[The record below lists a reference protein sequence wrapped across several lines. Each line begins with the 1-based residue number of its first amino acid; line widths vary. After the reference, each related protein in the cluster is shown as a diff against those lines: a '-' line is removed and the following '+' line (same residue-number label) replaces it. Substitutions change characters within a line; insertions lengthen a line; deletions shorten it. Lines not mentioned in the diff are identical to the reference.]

1 MMRCKKHNTRLW
13 FRFHNDLWAI
23 GFGKAWSHDDWKGSW
38 AAKFNYNPA
47 DKLYKVNLSSNI
59 KAPEISGIKTHLHV
73 SYLKFKLFRLTLIT
87 GKSIKKTK
95 VFRLPLILTKIMIVL
110 DSE

>member
-38 AAKFNYNPA
+38 AAKFNYNPS
-47 DKLYKVNLSSNI
+47 DRLYKVNLSSNI
-59 KAPEISGIKTHLHV
+59 NAPEISGIKTHLHV
-73 SYLKFKLFRLTLIT
+73 SYLKFKLFRLTLNT